1 MHTGLTPKPAAT
13 SYGEGFVFRVYKPV
27 VQLRVVVGCG
37 LKEEDEEEVVVT
49 HHAITGTIPSHRII
63 FMCVPRGCPK
73 VFRRRSY
80 LGCVGTTRLPQPPSV
95 CFWIFFRQIRWL
107 PSLSLQDSTA
117 KICLVSQ
124 MSSGIGVPP
133 LMKTT
138 QSIRSGQCPN
148 SEFSRS
154 KPCTYSCCA
163 DEIFCLY
170 SAQLSISIPI
180 QSNRNLSRFR
190 PGNSS

>member
-1 MHTGLTPKPAAT
+1 MHTGLTPKPPAT

-37 LKEEDEEEVVVT
+37 LKEEEEEVVVT

-95 CFWIFFRQIRWL
+95 CFWIFFSPNKVASFLVVTRQYSKDMPCISNVVRHR
-107 PSLSLQDSTA
+107 SSTA
-117 KICLVSQ
+117 HENHAIDSIW
-124 MSSGIGVPP
+124 SVP
-133 LMKTT
+133 
-138 QSIRSGQCPN
+138 
-148 SEFSRS
+148 EFR
-154 KPCTYSCCA
+154 
-163 DEIFCLY
+163 I
-170 SAQLSISIPI
+170 LSV
-180 QSNRNLSRFR
+180 
-190 PGNSS
+190 